1 MSNRATHPPSHD
13 RGQSRRHYRLSVARR
28 KVFRAGIKGGKTGVM
43 ALVGWWLA
51 GALADAGAITASDE
65 NLLTVLIGI
74 WFTWNSSR
82 YCGSMHRGY
91 EW

>member
-1 MSNRATHPPSHD
+1 M
-13 RGQSRRHYRLSVARR
+13 ARW

-65 NLLTVLIGI
+65 NLLEVL
-74 WFTWNSSR
+74 WL
-82 YCGSMHRGY
+82 YARGVWMVTQPPFVEVIRPY
-91 EW
+91 ADRVRGAIDR

>member
-1 MSNRATHPPSHD
+1 M
-13 RGQSRRHYRLSVARR
+13 ARR
-28 KVFRAGIKGGKTGVM
+28 KVFRAGIKGDKTGVM

-74 WFTWNSSR
+74 WFTWKLLEVLWLYAQGVWMVTQPPFVEVIR
-82 YCGSMHRGY
+82 PYTDRVRGAIDR
-91 EW
+91 